1 MTRKNLPDGI
11 KILRYIVV
19 HQWDAPGPIPFHDL
33 HEGWFQNGG
42 YAVKYKKLNVKK
54 TCRSNRRVDVESR
67 LKKIDKLNFFTNEQ
81 KVHLLWI
88 LSWPMNEEFETIL
101 KNEGHQFELTEPQRL
116 IAFFR
121 SRDGNF
127 ERRSPRQLQPTGS
140 YPETPKNEEMDAMEL
155 NQQNQNDSLIEPQAR
170 TPQEPPKLLFSQ
182 MRLTHAM
189 RMLQWFS
196 KNSWNITT
204 PIHSSIVC
212 QCWLAKIKPSKLQK
226 SNMKVKRDRLEAT
239 MSNPESLPGFTTEQ
253 KVQLLFVLS
262 LPVNEA
268 FETILKNEGH
278 EVELS
283 DPKRLITF
291 FRSRDGNME
300 RRATLQEH
308 QGVYEQAEEQ
318 LDDNSVIYE
327 DIDFSRYFKQGG
339 IVKDE
344 PQEDYYG
351 GMDAEYSHQG
361 TGDMAGP
368 SEEYNQV
375 GMKQE
380 PHHQDDV
387 NALREYGQQNIK
399 DEPGPSDDGSSLIRE
414 IKLEPGELVNIAVG
428 HPSPP
433 EFYAPPSPINP
444 VPSISGSLR
453 ILRASVMALRAPGLE
468 KTQNA
473 IEEAI
478 RIHGFNIN
486 PVPIA
491 NVVSKLSPI
500 GFFVMQGNPRSE
512 QERQM
517 SRKAY
522 LQFFLQFL
530 ILLNSNQ
537 LDDYQDE
544 IASKI
549 DQLDDS
555 AKIRIDS
562 VKHGLNTLL
571 KAIIS

>member
-1 MTRKNLPDGI
+1 MARKNLPDGI

-19 HQWDAPGPIPFHDL
+19 HQWDAPGPIPFYDL

-42 YAVKYKKLNVKK
+42 YAVKYKKLDVKK

-101 KNEGHQFELTEPQRL
+101 KNEGHQFELTEPERL

-127 ERRSPRQLQPTGS
+127 ERRAPRQLQPTGS
-140 YPETPKNEEMDAMEL
+140 DPGTAQDQVIEDVNML
-155 NQQNQNDSLIEPQAR
+155 NQQNQNDSLMEPQAR

-204 PIHSSIVC
+204 PIHSTIVC

-253 KVQLLFVLS
+253 KVQILFVLS

-278 EVELS
+278 EVKLS
-283 DPKRLITF
+283 DPERLITF
-291 FRSRDGNME
+291 FRSRDGAME
-300 RRATLQEH
+300 RKASLQEH
-308 QGVYEQAEEQ
+308 QGVYEQAEE
-318 LDDNSVIYE
+318 LNDNNVIYE

-344 PQEDYYG
+344 PQEDYYDD
-351 GMDAEYSHQG
+351 MDAEYGHQG
-361 TGDMAGP
+361 TGDMAGGP
-368 SEEYNQV
+368 SEEYSGV

-380 PHHQDDV
+380 PQNHHYDNV
-387 NALREYGQQNIK
+387 NAHDQRNIK
-399 DEPGPSDDGSSLIRE
+399 EEPGPSDAGSSLIRE

-428 HPSPP
+428 HPSPL

-453 ILRASVMALRAPGLE
+453 ILRASVMALRVPGLE

-562 VKHGLNTLL
+562 VKHGLNTIL